1 MNLTADSLYDT
12 ITEKVVFEG
21 ENMLARFH
29 DENSMYLYCV
39 TDRSTANI
47 IINNRCSYPIKLYE
61 NPYIANKV
69 VENTNISN
77 KVTLRFAVNLNHGY
91 VYDSLTMTPD
101 MVKEHKNLSVEQYIK
116 QCSYTRTINK
126 THKVI
131 EYTINSPQPIINVQ
145 IV

>member
-77 KVTLRFAVNLNHGY
+77 KVTLRFAMPQQFL
-91 VYDSLTMTPD
+91 
-101 MVKEHKNLSVEQYIK
+101 
-116 QCSYTRTINK
+116 RK
-126 THKVI
+126 THARIYLCMSFLFHQQKV
-131 EYTINSPQPIINVQ
+131 
-145 IV
+145 